1 MEREL
6 VIERLKEEHAALKEK
21 YGRLLNAL
29 NDEGFIQ
36 EAGEDQV
43 ELLLDQESIMRL
55 YLKTLMLRIGNL
67 ANRSEAKTEPKKE
80 KEGAKERKKESPSKA
95 PKKDAEEIAVIES
108 FINALKEMLEDS
120 SEKKEGNADEM
131 VSYYVKI

>member
-1 MEREL
+1 MEREQ
-6 VIERLKEEHAALKEK
+6 VIERLKEEHDALKEK

-36 EAGEDQV
+36 EVGEDQV

-55 YLKTLMLRIGNL
+55 YLKTLTLRIGNL
-67 ANRSEAKTEPKKE
+67 AEAKTEPKKE
-80 KEGAKERKKESPSKA
+80 KEGAKERKKESPSKV
-95 PKKDAEEIAVIES
+95 PKKDAEEIAVIKS
-108 FINALKEMLEDS
+108 FINALKEVLEDS
-120 SEKKEGNADEM
+120 PEKKEGNENEI